1 MTLALLLLQ
10 IFASAQAVTLR
21 SACLEFAAGD
31 RETAKKCISHGESFE
46 LNGEFVSAATKYSA
60 DPEVRM
66 KVLKSG
72 ANSEILKL
80 CQATGWAPDHQITC
94 MRSYPTEELIK
105 ACRKMSRDEEE
116 QLRCVRVGRE
126 PTQVIGCISFS
137 RELESRFTCL
147 ENDMPVAE
155 ARRCARASKNEKAR
169 LACMDEFVA
178 KREGTWNAGRA
189 IASDPL
195 ESTDLK

>member
-10 IFASAQAVTLR
+10 IFLSAQAATLR
-21 SACLEFAAGD
+21 SACLEFSAGD
-31 RETAKKCISHGESFE
+31 REAAKKCIAHGESFE
-46 LNGEFVSAATKYSA
+46 LNGEFVSAATAFSK

-72 ANSEILKL
+72 ANLEALKL
-80 CQATGWAPDHQITC
+80 CQATGWSLDHQITC

-105 ACRKMSRDEEE
+105 ACRKMSNEEEE

-126 PTQVIGCISFS
+126 PNQVLGCASLS
-137 RELESRFTCL
+137 EKLETRFTCL

-155 ARRCARASKNEKAR
+155 TRSCARKSKNEKAR
-169 LACMDEFVA
+169 LACMEEFVA
-178 KREGTWNAGRA
+178 KRDGTWSASRA
-189 IASDPL
+189 IASEP
-195 ESTDLK
+195 ESK